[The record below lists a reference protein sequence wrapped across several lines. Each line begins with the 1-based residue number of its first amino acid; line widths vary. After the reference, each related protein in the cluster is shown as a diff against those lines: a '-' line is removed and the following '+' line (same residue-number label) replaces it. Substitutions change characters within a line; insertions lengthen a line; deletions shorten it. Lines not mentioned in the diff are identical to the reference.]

1 MKLNFAENIKRLRKE
16 KEITQEKLADQLGV
30 SAQSVSRWEL
40 GICYPDLE
48 MLPSIAN
55 YFGVTVDFLLSN
67 DTISKEKDYE
77 IFCERLKEYRRNS
90 EKGRECIG
98 FVQEYCRKYPEND
111 EYAFLL
117 LRAICDH
124 VCGDDKE
131 TAKYMDILLKNA
143 ERLLTTRW
151 RYEVIQYMAAACEEK
166 DLDRWLSMAPYA
178 TAFNRRNCLTVRYSL
193 RGEYKNSYIQRG
205 LEKIEAIAAQL
216 EAVCAD
222 SFGPVK
228 KAEFIRD
235 QLRIIESFG
244 ADGCVPDGWKL
255 FYARRQL
262 VLAACLFASARE
274 EEGWIE
280 FDSAMETIK
289 YVLSLKDEWLSIGGA
304 FFAHLKV
311 SRDWKLAMDEEG
323 NQHKLFAVTRFS
335 NCNLKGI
342 YDLLTDP
349 RWTWFEPIRGTEK
362 YLSAVEW
369 LNKAKEDIN

>member
-1 MKLNFAENIKRLRKE
+1 
-16 KEITQEKLADQLGV
+16 
-30 SAQSVSRWEL
+30 
-40 GICYPDLE
+40 
-48 MLPSIAN
+48 
-55 YFGVTVDFLLSN
+55 
-67 DTISKEKDYE
+67 
-77 IFCERLKEYRRNS
+77 
-90 EKGRECIG
+90 
-98 FVQEYCRKYPEND
+98 
-111 EYAFLL
+111 
-117 LRAICDH
+117 
-124 VCGDDKE
+124 
-131 TAKYMDILLKNA
+131 MDILLKNA

-151 RYEVIQYMAAACEEK
+151 RYEVIQYMAAVCEEK

-235 QLRIIESFG
+235 QLKIIESFG

-335 NCNLKGI
+335 NYNLKGI

-349 RWTWFEPIRGTEK
+349 RWIWFDSIRETEK